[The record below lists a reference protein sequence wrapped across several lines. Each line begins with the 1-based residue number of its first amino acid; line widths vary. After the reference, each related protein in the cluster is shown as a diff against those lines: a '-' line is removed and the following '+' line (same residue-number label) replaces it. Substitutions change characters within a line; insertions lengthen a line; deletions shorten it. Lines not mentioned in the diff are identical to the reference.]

1 MRYLVTGGAGFIGS
15 NIVDKLIE
23 LGNKVTVIDNESSD
37 AHEQFYWNE
46 NAKNYKYDICDYDSI
61 RHLFTDVDVVFH
73 LAAESRIQPAIHN
86 PIYATTV
93 NTVGT
98 CNILQAAREANV
110 HRVVY
115 SSTSAAYGLSNTPP
129 LREDMPRDCLNPYSI
144 SKCAGEDLCKMY
156 TDLYGLETVAFRYF
170 NVYGNRQPIKGQYA
184 PVIGLFLRQ
193 KAESIPMTI
202 IGTGEQRRD
211 FTHVSDVVEANLLA
225 ADLKNK
231 RIVGQL
237 FNIGTGINHSI
248 LDLVEMIGGERAFLA
263 PRLAEAM
270 VSLADNSKAKHLLK
284 WNPQT
289 CLKNWIEN
297 ERR

>member
-1 MRYLVTGGAGFIGS
+1 VRYLVTGGAGFIGS
-15 NIVDKLIE
+15 NIVDKLIV

-46 NAKNYKYDICDYDSI
+46 NAKNYKYDICDYEAI
-61 RHLFTDVDVVFH
+61 RHLFAGIDVVFH

-98 CNILQAAREANV
+98 CNVLQAAREANV
-110 HRVVY
+110 KRVVY

-170 NVYGNRQPIKGQYA
+170 NVYGNRQPLKGQYA

-193 KAESIPMTI
+193 KAEGGPMTI
-202 IGTGEQRRD
+202 VGPGDQRRD
-211 FTHVSDVVEANLLA
+211 FTHVSDVVAANILA
-225 ADLKNK
+225 ADLENK
-231 RIVGQL
+231 RAIGQI
-237 FNIGTGINHSI
+237 FNIGTGINYSI
-248 LDLVEMIGGERAFLA
+248 LDLADMIGGEKTFLP
-263 PRLAEAM
+263 PRPAEARI
-270 VSLADNSKAKHLLK
+270 SLADNSKARQLLK
-284 WNPQT
+284 WAPQV
-289 CLKNWIEN
+289 CLREWIKNED
-297 ERR
+297 R

>member
-110 HRVVY
+110 PRVVY

-170 NVYGNRQPIKGQYA
+170 NVYGSRQPIKGQYA

-193 KAESIPMTI
+193 KEEGLPMTI

-248 LDLVEMIGGERAFLA
+248 LDLVEMIGGERAFLP

-284 WNPQT
+284 WNPQI

>member
-193 KAESIPMTI
+193 KEEGLPMTI

>member
-15 NIVDKLIE
+15 NIVDRLIE
-23 LGNKVTVIDNESSD
+23 LGNKVTVVDNESSD

-46 NAKNYKYDICDYDSI
+46 NAKNYKYDICDYEAI
-61 RHLFTDVDVVFH
+61 RHLFTGIDVVFH

-98 CNILQAAREANV
+98 CNVLQAAREADV
-110 HRVVY
+110 KRVVY

-193 KAESIPMTI
+193 KAEGTPMTI

-231 RIVGQL
+231 KVAGQL
-237 FNIGTGINHSI
+237 FNIGTGVNHSI
-248 LDLVEMIGGERAFLA
+248 LDLVEMIGGERAFLP

-284 WNPQT
+284 WNPQI

>member
-1 MRYLVTGGAGFIGS
+1 MKYLVTGGAGFIGS

-23 LGNKVTVIDNESSD
+23 LGNEVTVIDNESSD

-46 NAKNYKYDICDYDSI
+46 NATNYTYDICDYETI
-61 RHLFTDVDVVFH
+61 RHLFADIDVVFH

-86 PIYATTV
+86 PVYATTV

-98 CNILQAAREANV
+98 CNILQASREANV
-110 HRVVY
+110 KRVIY

-170 NVYGNRQPIKGQYA
+170 NVYGNRQPLKGQYA

-193 KAESIPMTI
+193 KAEGQPMTI

-225 ADLKNK
+225 ADLRNK
-231 RIVGQL
+231 RVVGQL
-237 FNIGTGINHSI
+237 FNIGTGVNHSI
-248 LDLVEMIGGERAFLA
+248 LDLTDMIGGEKTFLP
-263 PRLAEAM
+263 PRPAEAM
-270 VSLADNSKAKHLLK
+270 ISLADNSKAKHLLK
-284 WNPQT
+284 WNPQV
-289 CLKNWIEN
+289 CLRSWIKKGD
-297 ERR
+297 